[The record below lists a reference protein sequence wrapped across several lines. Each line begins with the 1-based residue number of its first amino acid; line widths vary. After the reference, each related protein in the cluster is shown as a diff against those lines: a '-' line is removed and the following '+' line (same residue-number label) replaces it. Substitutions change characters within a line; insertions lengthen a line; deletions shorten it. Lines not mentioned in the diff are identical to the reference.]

1 MGAGVLT
8 PSACLCQS
16 LQVQVLG
23 LLSLAMGLG
32 HGPGQAQ
39 YLGLNPCLLHC
50 LVVLEPQHR
59 QQVLERIMKPI
70 FSRRYVT
77 FLTAAKPLPFGALL
91 NPTMR
96 EHDQADCHQ
105 HVPAHMA
112 AQT

>member
-1 MGAGVLT
+1 MAAGVLT

-59 QQVLERIMKPI
+59 QQVLERQI
-70 FSRRYVT
+70 
-77 FLTAAKPLPFGALL
+77 L
-91 NPTMR
+91 NLI
-96 EHDQADCHQ
+96 
-105 HVPAHMA
+105 
-112 AQT
+112 